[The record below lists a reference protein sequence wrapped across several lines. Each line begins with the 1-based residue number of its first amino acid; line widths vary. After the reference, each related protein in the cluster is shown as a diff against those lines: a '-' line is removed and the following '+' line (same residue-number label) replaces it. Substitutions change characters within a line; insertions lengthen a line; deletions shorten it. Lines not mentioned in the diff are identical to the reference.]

1 MKNKDLKYARLMDM
15 RIGMFV
21 HYGIYSALGGFWK
34 GNAAPGLGE
43 WIQLRARIP
52 NADYEA
58 FAKENFLPRPDFAK
72 NLVRAAKAAGAG
84 YIVFTSKHHDGFCL
98 FKTAV
103 DGYNSF
109 DFYGRDKN
117 QKNYKFAP
125 ASMAFL
131 FKS

>member
-1 MKNKDLKYARLMDM
+1 MKNKDLNYARLMDM

-72 NLVRAAKAAGAG
+72 NLA
-84 YIVFTSKHHDGFCL
+84 SK
-98 FKTAV
+98 K
-103 DGYNSF
+103 
-109 DFYGRDKN
+109 
-117 QKNYKFAP
+117 
-125 ASMAFL
+125 
-131 FKS
+131 